1 MAMGVLGNGLADAE
15 HHEDA
20 LSVREAQL
28 SMMRRLGYSDRNI
41 FIVQGNLAIT
51 YQVLGRLED
60 ALRVRKDVYSGILK
74 LRGEE
79 HEDTLV
85 EASNYAASLAR
96 LERFEEAKSLLLK
109 TMPVA
114 RRVLGESH
122 EITIKIGWIY
132 GQALHR
138 DPDATLADL
147 RKAVTTLED
156 SERIARRVLGGA
168 HPATAAIEESLRES
182 RAALVCDAM
191 AAMTP
196 PGDA

>member
-96 LERFEEAKSLLLK
+96 LERFEEAKSLLRRIL
-109 TMPVA
+109 PVA
-114 RRVLGESH
+114 QRVLGECQN
-122 EITIKIGWIY
+122 TTLRMKTLY
-132 GQALHR
+132 AQALYK
-138 DPDATLADL
+138 DAGAMLADL
-147 RKAVTTLED
+147 REAVETLEET
-156 SERIARRVLGGA
+156 ERTARRVLGGA
-168 HPATAAIEESLRES
+168 HPVVGSIEVILRHA
-182 RAALVCDAM
+182 RAAL
-191 AAMTP
+191 AARETP
-196 PGDA
+196 SASA